1 MSQGFGVRNGTG
13 CVAGAQCEGKEEGR
27 GARSRRGVSPACHAT
42 GFGSHPAR
50 DGGAGADRARGGTR
64 SVGSVG
70 EEEHIPDAATFELGC
85 GVCVGVH
92 QAARS
97 RHSVRGRF
105 AIPWESGLGDSPGS
119 LRLLLPL

>member
-13 CVAGAQCEGKEEGR
+13 YVAGAQREGKEEGR

-64 SVGSVG
+64 SVGSPKIFTASTCMKTCSRIRRKRLTQEG
-70 EEEHIPDAATFELGC
+70 ATY
-85 GVCVGVH
+85 
-92 QAARS
+92 
-97 RHSVRGRF
+97 
-105 AIPWESGLGDSPGS
+105 
-119 LRLLLPL
+119 